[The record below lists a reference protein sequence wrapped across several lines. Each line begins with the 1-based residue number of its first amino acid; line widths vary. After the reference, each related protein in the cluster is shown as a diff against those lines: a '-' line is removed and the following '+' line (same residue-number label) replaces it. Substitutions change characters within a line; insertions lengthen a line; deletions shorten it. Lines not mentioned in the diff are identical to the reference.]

1 MPPRPGEARPDSC
14 PAHTQTPEQE
24 AATARRSEDA
34 TAIIAAELA
43 DWAPSVRTTIWSGSP
58 ASQIIKAATEFGA
71 DLIVVASGSTGI
83 TETVLMGSTAHRVLN
98 YAPCPV
104 LVVRR

>member
-1 MPPRPGEARPDSC
+1 M
-14 PAHTQTPEQE
+14 
-24 AATARRSEDA
+24 RSA
-34 TAIIAAELA
+34 
-43 DWAPSVRTTIWSGSP
+43 IWSGSP
-58 ASQIIKAATEFGA
+58 ASQITKAATEFCA

-83 TETVLMGSTAHRVLN
+83 TETVLMRSTAHRVLN

>member
-1 MPPRPGEARPDSC
+1 M
-14 PAHTQTPEQE
+14 
-24 AATARRSEDA
+24 RSA
-34 TAIIAAELA
+34 
-43 DWAPSVRTTIWSGSP
+43 IWSGSP
-58 ASQIIKAATEFGA
+58 ASQITKAATEFGA

-83 TETVLMGSTAHRVLN
+83 TETVMGSTAHRVLN